1 MPHKSP
7 KFQITLLHPKYLI
20 TWLGLGLG
28 WLAAKLPYAL
38 QLFIGRLIGKAIQK
52 LSSRRTH
59 IARTNLKL
67 CFPEKSETEIE
78 NILKLNFESTGISV
92 METVMSWWAS
102 ENTLRKLVRIEGLE
116 NLEKA
121 LAKGNGVILLSAHF
135 TTLEIGGRLLSLFS
149 PFHAL
154 YRQHKNPVFE
164 YVMHKA
170 RSNHLEQPIER
181 GDMRGM
187 LRSLKK
193 GFAVWYAPDQNYGP
207 EKSVFVTFFNVPAAT
222 ITATSRL
229 AQLNNSPVVP
239 FFQQRLKENKGYVLR
254 VYPALENFPSDDIEQ
269 DSQRIN
275 HLIEDQILM
284 MPEQYLWAHRRFK
297 SRPDNQPSLY

>member
-1 MPHKSP
+1 M
-7 KFQITLLHPKYLI
+7 TMLHPRYWI

-28 WLAAKLPYAL
+28 WLASKLPYAL
-38 QLFIGRLIGKAIQK
+38 QLFLGRLIGKAIK
-52 LSSRRTH
+52 KFSARRTH

-67 CFPEKSETEIE
+67 CFPEKSESEIE
-78 NILKLNFESTGISV
+78 SILQLNFESTGISV

-102 ENTLRKLVRIEGLE
+102 ENALRKLVRVEGLE

-164 YVMHKA
+164 YVMHKG
-170 RSNHLEQPIER
+170 RRNHLEQPIER
-181 GDMRGM
+181 GNMRGM

-207 EKSVFVTFFNVPAAT
+207 EKSVFVSFFNVPAAT

-239 FFQQRLKENKGYVLR
+239 FFQQRLKDSKGYVLR
-254 VYPALENFPSDDIEQ
+254 IYPALENFPSDDVET
-269 DSQRIN
+269 DAQRIN

-297 SRPDNQPSLY
+297 SRPDNQPSVY